1 MLRFV
6 PDQLKNKKMC
16 KNAVKRLLLVTKY
29 VSD

>member
-16 KNAVKRLLLVTKY
+16 KMQLKVAACNKVC
-29 VSD
+29 S